1 MITYFGSKWND
12 QQCAANSSSLTLSTL
27 CHERTTLIELIAPSL
42 QQPIQHVLNH
52 QFSFQA
58 WTHATP
64 TIATQV
70 YDTRPTIVRSTYV
83 AIDDVFKKLVTPT
96 LYQWKSTINYRCPNQ
111 HTSSRIFKEGIITP
125 FKGGTKVQ
133 LHSLT
138 QALHIHFIPTA
149 RDEFQRLHC
158 PQCRAPRRK
167 TDAHFTTFPSH
178 NIHYLW

>member
-111 HTSSRIFKEGIITP
+111 HTSSSIFREDIITP
-125 FKGGTKVQ
+125 FKGCTKVQ

-138 QALHIHFIPTA
+138 QALHKHFIPTT
-149 RDEFQRLHC
+149 RDEFQRLHF
-158 PQCRAPRRK
+158 PQETANRC
-167 TDAHFTTFPSH
+167 TLTF
-178 NIHYLW
+178 L